1 MFLPLAYLGKSSNAI
16 DEATRL
22 RQALVQTTPSAQT
35 RVIGEPAIWSNFQS
49 VSKKQLARGETIGF
63 PLILL
68 ILLAGFGTLV
78 AAAAPLALGFAA
90 VFLSGAV
97 IYALSRSFEISI
109 YVTNMASMIGIGVAV
124 DYSLFIVSRFR
135 RELHE
140 GATPDQALERAMTSS
155 GTAVVFSGAAV
166 AVSLAALFAIDVNA
180 LRSMAVGAIV
190 VVCISMLASITLL
203 PALLAA
209 VGNARRPAA
218 HPAAVADDRGRERR
232 VLERLGAPRHA
243 APGHRPRRR
252 RRRDARPRRSRSS
265 GCRPSTA
272 ASTSC
277 RAEPRYALRPSTRR
291 RSPARGFGAPVH
303 VLTTDRAIAP
313 QLAAIPGIAHVA
325 TPVRSADGTRWLI
338 DATLAVP
345 VESAAARAVVHQIQA
360 AAGDDAVIG
369 GSTVFDLDV
378 TNAIF
383 GGLWK
388 MLLVILAACYV
399 VLLLLLRS
407 VLLPLKAVL
416 MNLLSVGAA
425 YGVLVAV
432 FQWGWLDWTGYN
444 SPGYVETIVPALVL
458 AVTFGLS
465 MDYEVFLLTRVRER
479 WLVHGDNERAVAE
492 GLVRS
497 ARIITSA
504 ALVMVAVFFAF
515 VVAGAPSLKELGTGL
530 GVAIL
535 LDATLVRLLIV
546 PAAMRLARQSGTGGC
561 PARSAAGFRPPRTNL
576 GGDARPRHR
585 RRGLHRLALREA
597 APARRRR
604 RRRARQADVLGQPRE
619 PPGRG
624 RVPRRRHRRAR
635 RRQARGSRLRGD
647 RQLRRRDPRRPL
659 DPHRR
664 GLRAHRVSRNA
675 GAARAHP
682 RVGHAARAGVDRRG
696 LRRPRGGRL
705 LDGDRSAAPVESRT
719 APRRRRAT
727 C

>member
-1 MFLPLAYLGKSSNAI
+1 MVERSLGQLAGLVSRRRRAVFAVWIVLLAAGGWFSLHQSDHLSGGGWEVPGSPSLQVADALQKDWPNAIPPAFTVLITGRDARARAVAVQRLVAAQPNIRPDRPFSRGEAVFLPLAYLGKSSNAI
-16 DEATRL
+16 DEATQL
-22 RQALVQTTPSAQT
+22 RRALVQTTAAAQT
-35 RVIGEPAIWSNFQS
+35 RVIGEPAIWSNFQE
-49 VSKKQLARGETIGF
+49 VSKQQLARGETLGF

-78 AAAAPLALGFAA
+78 AAVAPLALGFAA

-135 RELHE
+135 RELHD
-140 GATPDQALERAMTSS
+140 GASTDEALKRAMTSS

-209 VGNARRPAA
+209 VGTRVDRLRIPLPWRTTEQGSDAFWSGWARRVMRRPVLGLLAGA
-218 HPAAVADDRGRERR
+218 GVMLVLAIPFFWMQTFNRGLDELPRGAEVRR
-232 VLERLGAPRHA
+232 ATEQAQ
-243 APGHRPRRR
+243 
-252 RRRDARPRRSRSS
+252 
-265 GCRPSTA
+265 
-272 ASTSC
+272 
-277 RAEPRYALRPSTRR
+277 ALIGP
-291 RSPARGFGAPVH
+291 GFGAPVH
-303 VLTTDRAIAP
+303 VLTADRTIGP
-313 QLAAIPGIAHVA
+313 KLAAIPGVA
-325 TPVRSADGTRWLI
+325 QVSAPVRSVDGSQWLI
-338 DATLAVP
+338 DATLDVP
-345 VESAAARAVVHQIQA
+345 VESAAARAVVHNVQA
-360 AAGDDAVIG
+360 AAGADALVG
-369 GSTVFDLDV
+369 GSTVFDEDV

-407 VLLPLKAVL
+407 VVLPLKAVL

-425 YGVLVAV
+425 YGVLVAI

-465 MDYEVFLLTRVRER
+465 MDYEVFLLSRVRER
-479 WLVHGDNERAVAE
+479 WLEHGDNERAVAE

-546 PAAMRLARQSGTGGC
+546 PAAMRL
-561 PARSAAGFRPPRTNL
+561 L
-576 GGDARPRHR
+576 GEWNWWMPGP
-585 RRGLHRLALREA
+585 L
-597 APARRRR
+597 ARR
-604 RRRARQADVLGQPRE
+604 LP
-619 PPGRG
+619 
-624 RVPRRRHRRAR
+624 
-635 RRQARGSRLRGD
+635 
-647 RQLRRRDPRRPL
+647 
-659 DPHRR
+659 
-664 GLRAHRVSRNA
+664 
-675 GAARAHP
+675 AASH
-682 RVGHAARAGVDRRG
+682 
-696 LRRPRGGRL
+696 
-705 LDGDRSAAPVESRT
+705 
-719 APRRRRAT
+719 
-727 C
+727 

>member
-1 MFLPLAYLGKSSNAI
+1 MVERSLGQLAGLVSHRRRTVFAVWVVLLAAGGWFSLHQSDHLSGGGWEVPGSPSIQVADAIQQNWPNAIPPAFTVFVTGRDARARVAEVRRVVATQPGVRPGRPFVRGDAVFLPLAYLGKSSNAI
-16 DEATRL
+16 DEATHL
-22 RQALVQTTPSAQT
+22 RRALVRTTATGET
-35 RVIGEPAIWSNFQS
+35 RLLGEPAIWSNFQD
-49 VSKKQLARGETIGF
+49 VSKKQLARGEALGF

-78 AAAAPLALGFAA
+78 AAVAPLALGFAA

-97 IYALSRSFEISI
+97 IYALSRSFEISV

-124 DYSLFIVSRFR
+124 DYSLFIVSRYR

-140 GATPDQALERAMTSS
+140 GATPEQALTRAMRSS

-166 AVSLAALFAIDVNA
+166 AVSLGALFAIDVNA

-203 PALLAA
+203 PALLSA
-209 VGNARRPAA
+209 VGTKVDRLRIPLPWRTTEQGSDAFWSGWARRVMRRPVAGLLAGAGLMLVLAVPFFWMQTFNRGLDELPHGAEVRAA
-218 HPAAVADDRGRERR
+218 TER
-232 VLERLGAPRHA
+232 AQ
-243 APGHRPRRR
+243 
-252 RRRDARPRRSRSS
+252 
-265 GCRPSTA
+265 
-272 ASTSC
+272 
-277 RAEPRYALRPSTRR
+277 ALTGP
-291 RSPARGFGAPVH
+291 GFGAPVH
-303 VLTTDRAIAP
+303 VLTSDRTIGP
-313 QLAAIPGIAHVA
+313 RLATIPGIAQVA
-325 TPVRSADGTRWLI
+325 PPERSADGSRWLI
-338 DATLAVP
+338 DATLTVP
-345 VESAAARAVVHQIQA
+345 VESAAARAIVHQVQII
-360 AAGDDAVIG
+360 AGPDAIIG

-444 SPGYVETIVPALVL
+444 SPGYIETIVPALVL

-479 WLVHGDNERAVAE
+479 WLEHGDNERAVAE

-515 VVAGAPSLKELGTGL
+515 VIAGAPSLKELGTGL

-546 PAAMRLARQSGTGGC
+546 PAAMRL
-561 PARSAAGFRPPRTNL
+561 L
-576 GGDARPRHR
+576 GAWNWWMPGS
-585 RRGLHRLALREA
+585 L
-597 APARRRR
+597 ARR
-604 RRRARQADVLGQPRE
+604 LP
-619 PPGRG
+619 
-624 RVPRRRHRRAR
+624 
-635 RRQARGSRLRGD
+635 
-647 RQLRRRDPRRPL
+647 
-659 DPHRR
+659 
-664 GLRAHRVSRNA
+664 
-675 GAARAHP
+675 AASH
-682 RVGHAARAGVDRRG
+682 
-696 LRRPRGGRL
+696 
-705 LDGDRSAAPVESRT
+705 
-719 APRRRRAT
+719 
-727 C
+727 

>member
-1 MFLPLAYLGKSSNAI
+1 MIERSLGRLAGLVSRRRRTVFAVWVALLAAGGWFSLHQNDHLSGGGWEAPGSPSLQVADALRTEWPNAIPPAFTVLVTGPGASARAAEVQRIVLTEPGVRPGRPFVRANAVFLPLAYLGKSSNAI
-16 DEATRL
+16 DEATHL
-22 RQALVQTTPSAQT
+22 RRALVQTTTSAQT
-35 RVIGEPAIWSNFQS
+35 RVIGEPAIWSNFQD
-49 VSKKQLARGETIGF
+49 VSKKQLARGEALGF

-140 GATPDQALERAMTSS
+140 GANPDQALKRAMTSS

-209 VGNARRPAA
+209 VGTRVDRLRIPLPWQTTEQGSDAFWSGWARRVMRRPVTGLVVGAGVMLVLSIPFFWMQTFNRGLDELPRGA
-218 HPAAVADDRGRERR
+218 EVRVATE
-232 VLERLGAPRHA
+232 HA
-243 APGHRPRRR
+243 QAIAGI
-252 RRRDARPRRSRSS
+252 
-265 GCRPSTA
+265 
-272 ASTSC
+272 
-277 RAEPRYALRPSTRR
+277 
-291 RSPARGFGAPVH
+291 GFGAPVH
-303 VLTTDRAIAP
+303 VLTADRTIVP
-313 QLAAIPGIAHVA
+313 RLAAIPGIAHVA
-325 TPVRSADGTRWLI
+325 APVRNADSSGWLI

-345 VESAAARAVVHQIQA
+345 VESAAARAVVHEIQKT
-360 AAGDDAVIG
+360 AGASAVIG
-369 GSTVFDLDV
+369 GSTVFDMDV

-407 VLLPLKAVL
+407 VFLPLKAVL

-546 PAAMRLARQSGTGGC
+546 PAAMRLLGEWNWWMPKRLTRVL
-561 PARSAAGFRPPRTNL
+561 PAAS
-576 GGDARPRHR
+576 H
-585 RRGLHRLALREA
+585 
-597 APARRRR
+597 
-604 RRRARQADVLGQPRE
+604 
-619 PPGRG
+619 
-624 RVPRRRHRRAR
+624 
-635 RRQARGSRLRGD
+635 
-647 RQLRRRDPRRPL
+647 
-659 DPHRR
+659 
-664 GLRAHRVSRNA
+664 
-675 GAARAHP
+675 
-682 RVGHAARAGVDRRG
+682 
-696 LRRPRGGRL
+696 
-705 LDGDRSAAPVESRT
+705 
-719 APRRRRAT
+719 
-727 C
+727 